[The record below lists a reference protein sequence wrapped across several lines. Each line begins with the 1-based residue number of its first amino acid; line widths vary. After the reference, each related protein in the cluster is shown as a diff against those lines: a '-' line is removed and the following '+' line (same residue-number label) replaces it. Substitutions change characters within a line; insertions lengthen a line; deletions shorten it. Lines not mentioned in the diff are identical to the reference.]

1 MKKEEKEDPGLSTR
15 AGGSEYLFRLASETG
30 RVPWICCVRP
40 MLIIWLHGTDRCNTS
55 AGKGVDEF
63 FKSESQRIRSS
74 ASEATFAWFAIVNH
88 TRFLE
93 DWVSEATLA
102 RSVDLHCWI
111 RNPTIGTF
119 MNSPYYG
126 TDGVPASLVFSFHLA
141 IMHVSND
148 DFTSG
153 LAPVALSRRTLQV
166 PRKMA
171 HFCLVG
177 FAASAYFPN
186 SS

>member
-1 MKKEEKEDPGLSTR
+1 MWKRRRKRIQDCRPELVAVNIFLDLRLRLDEFHEFAVWDQCWLSDCMAQIAAKLRQEKELMNS
-15 AGGSEYLFRLASETG
+15 S
-30 RVPWICCVRP
+30 
-40 MLIIWLHGTDRCNTS
+40 
-55 AGKGVDEF
+55 
-63 FKSESQRIRSS
+63 SQNLRGY
-74 ASEATFAWFAIVNH
+74 ALLLSEATFAWFAIVNH

-141 IMHVSND
+141 IMHVPKWW
-148 DFTSG
+148 FHLRFGTSG
-153 LAPVALSRRTLQV
+153 TIKENAAGSTKDGTLLSSWICCFGL
-166 PRKMA
+166 
-171 HFCLVG
+171 
-177 FAASAYFPN
+177 FP
-186 SS
+186 